1 MTSEERATA
10 EDVET
15 IARLVEKASIALV
28 TTVAEDG
35 SLVSRPLAVQQRE
48 FDGDL
53 WFFTE
58 DPSPKT
64 EQVRAND
71 HVNVALQA
79 GHGWLSISGRASVS
93 KDPATIDE
101 LWNTGA
107 EAWFE
112 QGRNDP
118 AVALLKVEAQTAE
131 YWTSKSTMVVTLA
144 KYAKAAVTGGRPDVG
159 TSRVVDLGPGEG

>member
-1 MTSEERATA
+1 MSNGEPATT
-10 EDVET
+10 EDEQT
-15 IARLVEKASIALV
+15 IEKLVAKASIALV

-64 EQVRAND
+64 AQVRAND
-71 HVNVALQA
+71 QVNVAIQA
-79 GHGWLSISGRASVS
+79 GHGWLSISGRGSVS
-93 KDPATIDE
+93 QDQAKIDE

-112 QGRNDP
+112 GGRQDP
-118 AVALLKVEAQTAE
+118 AVALLRVQADTAE
-131 YWTSKSTMVVTLA
+131 YWTSKAPMIVTLA

-159 TSRVVDLGPGEG
+159 TSKVVEL

>member
-1 MTSEERATA
+1 MSTETTQAQATP
-10 EDVET
+10 EDEQT
-15 IARLVEKASIALV
+15 IEKLVAKASIALV

-58 DPSPKT
+58 DPSAKT
-64 EQVRAND
+64 AQVRAND
-71 HVNVALQA
+71 QVNVAMQA
-79 GHGWLSISGRASVS
+79 GHGWLSISGRGSVS
-93 KDPATIDE
+93 TDQATIDE

-112 QGRNDP
+112 GGRQDP
-118 AVALLKVEAQTAE
+118 AVALLRVEAVTAE
-131 YWTSKSTMVVTLA
+131 YWTSKAPMVVTLA

-159 TSRVVDLGPGEG
+159 ESKVVEL

>member
-1 MTSEERATA
+1 MSNEEPATT
-10 EDVET
+10 EDEQT
-15 IARLVEKASIALV
+15 IEKLVAKASIALV

-58 DPSPKT
+58 DPSAKT
-64 EQVRAND
+64 DQVRAND
-71 HVNVALQA
+71 QVNVAIQA
-79 GHGWLSISGRASVS
+79 GHGWLSISGRGSVS
-93 KDPATIDE
+93 QDQAKIDE

-112 QGRNDP
+112 GGRQDP
-118 AVALLKVEAQTAE
+118 AVALLRVEAVTAE
-131 YWTSKSTMVVTLA
+131 YWTSKAPMIVTLA
-144 KYAKAAVTGGRPDVG
+144 KYAKAAVTGDRPNVG
-159 TSRVVDLGPGEG
+159 VSKVVEL

>member
-1 MTSEERATA
+1 MSNEQPATA
-10 EDVET
+10 EDERT
-15 IARLVEKASIALV
+15 IADLVEKASIALV

-64 EQVRAND
+64 AQVRAND
-71 HVNVALQA
+71 QVNVAIQA
-79 GHGWLSISGRASVS
+79 GHGWLSISGRGSVS
-93 KDPATIDE
+93 QDPARIDE
-101 LWNTGA
+101 LWSTGA

-112 QGRNDP
+112 GGRDDP
-118 AVALLKVEAQTAE
+118 AVALLRVQGVTAE
-131 YWTSKSTMVVTLA
+131 YWTSRAPMVVTLA
-144 KYAKAAVTGGRPDVG
+144 KYAKAAITGGRPNVG
-159 TSRVVDLGPGEG
+159 ESKVVEL

>member
-1 MTSEERATA
+1 MSNEQPATA
-10 EDVET
+10 EDERT
-15 IARLVEKASIALV
+15 IADLVEKASIALV

-64 EQVRAND
+64 AQVRAND
-71 HVNVALQA
+71 QVNVAIQA

-93 KDPATIDE
+93 QDPAKIDE
-101 LWNTGA
+101 LWSTGA

-112 QGRNDP
+112 GGRDDP
-118 AVALLKVEAQTAE
+118 AVALLRVEGVTAE
-131 YWTSKSTMVVTLA
+131 YWTSKAPMVVTLA
-144 KYAKAAVTGGRPDVG
+144 KYAKAAVTGGRPNVG
-159 TSRVVDLGPGEG
+159 ESKVVEL

>member
-1 MTSEERATA
+1 MSTEDVRPEQATA
-10 EDVET
+10 DDEQT
-15 IARLVEKASIALV
+15 IEKLVAKASIALV

-58 DPSPKT
+58 DPSAKT
-64 EQVRAND
+64 AQVRAND
-71 HVNVALQA
+71 QVNVAIEA

-93 KDPATIDE
+93 KDAAKIDE

-112 QGRNDP
+112 GGRDDP
-118 AVALLKVEAQTAE
+118 AVALLRVQAETAE
-131 YWTSKSTMVVTLA
+131 YWTSKAPMVVTLA

-159 TSRVVDLGPGEG
+159 ESKVVEL

>member
-1 MTSEERATA
+1 MSTEQHTEQRATA

-15 IARLVEKASIALV
+15 IADLVQKAPIALV

-58 DPSPKT
+58 DPSAKT
-64 EQVRAND
+64 DQVRAND
-71 HVNVALQA
+71 QVNVALQA

-93 KDPATIDE
+93 KDPAKVDE
-101 LWNTGA
+101 LWSTGA

-112 QGRNDP
+112 QGRDDP
-118 AVALLKVEAQTAE
+118 AVALLRVEAQTAE
-131 YWTSKSTMVVTLA
+131 YWTSRAPMVVTLA

-159 TSRVVDLGPGEG
+159 ESKVVEL

>member
-1 MTSEERATA
+1 MSTGSSEQPHANA
-10 EDVET
+10 EDEHT
-15 IARLVEKASIALV
+15 IEKLVAKASIALV

-35 SLVSRPLAVQQRE
+35 ALVSRPLAVQQRE

-58 DPSPKT
+58 DPSAKT
-64 EQVRAND
+64 DQVRAND
-71 HVNVALQA
+71 QVNVAIQA
-79 GHGWLSISGRASVS
+79 GHGWLSVSGRGSVS
-93 KDPATIDE
+93 KDPAKIDE

-112 QGRNDP
+112 QGRDDP
-118 AVALLKVEAQTAE
+118 SVALLRVEAVTAE
-131 YWTSKSTMVVTLA
+131 YWTSKAPMVVTLA

-159 TSRVVDLGPGEG
+159 ESKVVEL

>member
-1 MTSEERATA
+1 MSTGPSEQEHATA
-10 EDVET
+10 EDEQT
-15 IARLVEKASIALV
+15 IEKLVAKASIALV

-35 SLVSRPLAVQQRE
+35 SLVSRPLAVQHRE

-58 DPSPKT
+58 DPSAKT
-64 EQVRAND
+64 AQVRAND
-71 HVNVALQA
+71 QVNVAIQA
-79 GHGWLSISGRASVS
+79 GHGWLSISGRGSVS
-93 KDPATIDE
+93 TDPVTIDE

-112 QGRNDP
+112 QGRDDP
-118 AVALLKVEAQTAE
+118 SVALLRVHAVTAE
-131 YWTSKSTMVVTLA
+131 YWTSKAPMVVTLA

-159 TSRVVDLGPGEG
+159 ESKVVEL

>member
-1 MTSEERATA
+1 MSNGEPATT
-10 EDVET
+10 EDEQT
-15 IARLVEKASIALV
+15 IEKLVAKASIALV

-64 EQVRAND
+64 AQVRAND
-71 HVNVALQA
+71 QVNVAIQA
-79 GHGWLSISGRASVS
+79 GHGWLSISGRGSVS
-93 KDPATIDE
+93 QDQAKIDE

-112 QGRNDP
+112 GGRQDP
-118 AVALLKVEAQTAE
+118 AVALLRVQAVTAE
-131 YWTSKSTMVVTLA
+131 YWTAKAPMIVTLA
-144 KYAKAAVTGGRPDVG
+144 KYAKAAVTGGRPDIG
-159 TSRVVDLGPGEG
+159 TSKVVEL

>member
-1 MTSEERATA
+1 MSTEEKATA
-10 EDVET
+10 EDEQT
-15 IARLVEKASIALV
+15 IEKLVAKASIALV

-58 DPSPKT
+58 DPSAKT
-64 EQVRAND
+64 AQVRAND
-71 HVNVALQA
+71 QVNVAIQA
-79 GHGWLSISGRASVS
+79 GHGWLSISGRGSVS

-101 LWNTGA
+101 LWGTGA

-112 QGRNDP
+112 QGRDDP
-118 AVALLKVEAQTAE
+118 AVALLRVHAETAE
-131 YWTSKSTMVVTLA
+131 YWTSKAPMVVTLA
-144 KYAKAAVTGGRPDVG
+144 KYAKAAVIGGRPDVG
-159 TSRVVDLGPGEG
+159 QSKVVEL

>member
-1 MTSEERATA
+1 MSTPHEQATSDDEQ
-10 EDVET
+10 T
-15 IARLVEKASIALV
+15 IEKLVAKASIALV

-64 EQVRAND
+64 AQIRAND
-71 HVNVALQA
+71 QVNVAFQA
-79 GHGWLSISGRASVS
+79 GHGWLSISGRGSVS
-93 KDPATIDE
+93 KDPAKIDE
-101 LWNTGA
+101 LWTTGA

-112 QGRNDP
+112 GGRADP
-118 AVALLKVEAQTAE
+118 SVALLRVHAETAE
-131 YWTSKSTMVVTLA
+131 YWTSKAPMVVTLA
-144 KYAKAAVTGGRPDVG
+144 KYAKAAVTGG
-159 TSRVVDLGPGEG
+159 GPHAGGRKSAGE

>member
-1 MTSEERATA
+1 MSSGAPEQEQATA
-10 EDVET
+10 EDQDI
-15 IARLVEKASIALV
+15 IAKLVEKASIALV

-58 DPSPKT
+58 DPSAKT
-64 EQVRAND
+64 SQVRAND
-71 HVNVALQA
+71 QVNVALQA
-79 GHGWLSISGRASVS
+79 GHGWLSISGRASVV
-93 KDPATIDE
+93 KDAAKIDE
-101 LWNTGA
+101 LWSTGA

-112 QGRNDP
+112 QGREDP
-118 AVALLKVEAQTAE
+118 AVALLRVQGDTAE
-131 YWTSKSTMVVTLA
+131 YWTSNAPMVVTLA

-159 TSRVVDLGPGEG
+159 ESKVVEL

>member
-1 MTSEERATA
+1 MSTENTGQAQATP
-10 EDVET
+10 EDEQT
-15 IARLVEKASIALV
+15 IEKLVAKASIALV

-58 DPSPKT
+58 DPSAKT
-64 EQVRAND
+64 AQVRAND
-71 HVNVALQA
+71 QVNVAMQA
-79 GHGWLSISGRASVS
+79 GHGWLSISGRGSVS
-93 KDPATIDE
+93 TDQATIDE

-112 QGRNDP
+112 GGRHDP
-118 AVALLKVEAQTAE
+118 AVALLRVEAVTAE
-131 YWTSKSTMVVTLA
+131 YWTSKAPMVVTLA

-159 TSRVVDLGPGEG
+159 ESKVVEL

>member
-1 MTSEERATA
+1 MSSPDDKNPDDDQQIVA
-10 EDVET
+10 D
-15 IARLVEKASIALV
+15 LVAKAKIALV

-64 EQVRAND
+64 AQVRANPQ
-71 HVNVALQA
+71 VNVAIEA
-79 GHGWLSISGRASVS
+79 GHGWLSISGTAAVTRDAA
-93 KDPATIDE
+93 KIDE
-101 LWNTGA
+101 LWSTGA

-112 QGRNDP
+112 QGRDDP
-118 AVALLKVEAQTAE
+118 AVALLQVHGVTAE
-131 YWTSKSTMVVTLA
+131 YWASNTPTVIALA

-159 TSRVVDLGPGEG
+159 ENAVVDL

>member
-1 MTSEERATA
+1 MSTEQQPPEQATPD
-10 EDVET
+10 DVET

-28 TTVAEDG
+28 TTVAPDG

-64 EQVRAND
+64 DQVRAHD
-71 HVNVALQA
+71 QVNVALQA

-93 KDPATIDE
+93 KDPAMIDE
-101 LWNTGA
+101 LWSTGA

-112 QGRNDP
+112 QGREDP
-118 AVALLKVEAQTAE
+118 AVALLRVEAQTAE
-131 YWTSKSTMVVTLA
+131 YWTSKAPMVVTLA
-144 KYAKAAVTGGRPDVG
+144 KYAKAAVAGGRPDVG
-159 TSRVVDLGPGEG
+159 VSKVVEL

>member
-1 MTSEERATA
+1 MSTEQHATA
-10 EDVET
+10 EDEHT
-15 IARLVEKASIALV
+15 IEKLVAKASIALV

-35 SLVSRPLAVQQRE
+35 ALVSRPLAVQQRE

-58 DPSPKT
+58 DPSAKT
-64 EQVRAND
+64 AQVRANEQ
-71 HVNVALQA
+71 VNVAIQA
-79 GHGWLSISGRASVS
+79 GHGWLSISGRASIS
-93 KDPATIDE
+93 KDPARIDE

-112 QGRNDP
+112 QGRDDP
-118 AVALLKVEAQTAE
+118 SVALLRVEAVTAE
-131 YWTSKSTMVVTLA
+131 YWTSNAPMVVTLA

-159 TSRVVDLGPGEG
+159 ESKVVEL

>member
-1 MTSEERATA
+1 MSTEQPADAADEQ
-10 EDVET
+10 T
-15 IARLVEKASIALV
+15 IENLIKKASIALV

-35 SLVSRPLAVQQRE
+35 SLVSRPLALQQRE

-58 DPSPKT
+58 DPSAKT
-64 EQVRAND
+64 DQVRAND
-71 HVNVALQA
+71 QVNVALEA
-79 GHGWLSISGRASVS
+79 GHGWLSISGRGSVS
-93 KDPATIDE
+93 KDAAKIDE

-112 QGRNDP
+112 QGRDDP
-118 AVALLKVEAQTAE
+118 AVALLRVEARTAE
-131 YWTSKSTMVVTLA
+131 YWTSKAPMIVTLA

-159 TSRVVDLGPGEG
+159 ESKVVEL

>member
-1 MTSEERATA
+1 MSNEQPATA
-10 EDVET
+10 EDERT
-15 IARLVEKASIALV
+15 IADLVEKASIALV

-64 EQVRAND
+64 AQVRAND
-71 HVNVALQA
+71 QINVAIQA

-93 KDPATIDE
+93 RDQATIDE

-112 QGRNDP
+112 GGRDDP
-118 AVALLKVEAQTAE
+118 AVALLRVQGVTAE
-131 YWTSKSTMVVTLA
+131 YWTSKAPMVVTLA
-144 KYAKAAVTGGRPDVG
+144 KYAKAAVTGGRPNVG
-159 TSRVVDLGPGEG
+159 ESKVVEL

>member
-1 MTSEERATA
+1 MSNEEQATA
-10 EDVET
+10 EDERT
-15 IARLVEKASIALV
+15 IAALVEKASIALV

-64 EQVRAND
+64 AQVRAND
-71 HVNVALQA
+71 QVNVAIQA
-79 GHGWLSISGRASVS
+79 GHGWLSISGRGSVS
-93 KDPATIDE
+93 QDQAKIDE
-101 LWNTGA
+101 LWSTGA

-112 QGRNDP
+112 GGRDDP
-118 AVALLKVEAQTAE
+118 AVALLRVQGVTAE
-131 YWTSKSTMVVTLA
+131 YWTSKAPMIVTLA
-144 KYAKAAVTGGRPDVG
+144 KYAKAAVTGGRPNVG
-159 TSRVVDLGPGEG
+159 ESKVVEL

>member
-1 MTSEERATA
+1 MSTEDARPEQATA
-10 EDVET
+10 ADEQT
-15 IARLVEKASIALV
+15 IEKLVAKASIALL

-58 DPSPKT
+58 DPSAKT
-64 EQVRAND
+64 AQVRAND
-71 HVNVALQA
+71 QVNVALQA

-93 KDPATIDE
+93 KDPAMIDE
-101 LWNTGA
+101 LWSTGS

-112 QGRNDP
+112 QGRDDP
-118 AVALLKVEAQTAE
+118 AVALLRVQADTAE
-131 YWTSKSTMVVTLA
+131 YWTANAPMVVTLA

-159 TSRVVDLGPGEG
+159 ESKVVEL